1 MHQRTRFAA
10 HPGQHR
16 PLFWKRPVLL
26 LAVSLAVA
34 LAAAHPVLAL
44 TGRVAEGTPYET
56 AYYVNDSGKPGP
68 TVFIVGGVH
77 GNEPAGYQAARTF
90 VNTQPKIGKIV
101 VIPEANRAAIRAGAR
116 IGSHPG
122 DLNRQFPRRRGEQP
136 GSPLAESL
144 WSLVLQMKPDYLFD
158 LHEGYDFHKV
168 NPESVGQTII
178 YYPKG
183 DAATL
188 AKVMQKAVN
197 AGISRSEHQF
207 QLLRYPVQGSLARAA
222 AMFTPARSMILE
234 TSKQQPLGVRVGQ
247 HVTMVEAALK
257 SLDMI

>member
-1 MHQRTRFAA
+1 MHHRTGPMA
-10 HPGQHR
+10 HPLQR
-16 PLFWKRPVLL
+16 KPLLWWRLVLL
-26 LAVSLAVA
+26 LAAAVA
-34 LAAAHPVLAL
+34 LAGSQPALAH
-44 TGRVAEGTPYET
+44 TGRLAAGTPYET
-56 AYYVNDSGKPGP
+56 PYYVNDSGKQGP
-68 TVFIVGGVH
+68 TVFIVGGIH
-77 GNEPAGYQAARTF
+77 GNEPAGYEAARTF
-90 VNTQPKIGKIV
+90 VNTRPKIGKLV

-122 DLNRQFPRRRGEQP
+122 DLNRHFPRQRGEKP

-144 WSLVLQMKPDYLFD
+144 WSLVVEMRPDYLFD